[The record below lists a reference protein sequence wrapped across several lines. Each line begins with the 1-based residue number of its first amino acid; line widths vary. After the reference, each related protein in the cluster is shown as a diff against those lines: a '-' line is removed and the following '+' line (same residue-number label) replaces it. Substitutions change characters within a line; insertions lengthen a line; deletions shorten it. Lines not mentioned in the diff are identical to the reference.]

1 MNSTKLTLLILQP
14 VCNNQ
19 VMNKSGPTRNYL
31 LYLLLSLLFDLIYS
45 KRSDTRSYNSTGSA
59 PSDVQKP
66 DSVVGE
72 VEQELELGLD
82 MDPDMVGH
90 ASPHSVNLLSVFSLA
105 RQSSD
110 VRPYNSDVGQTPPV
124 SPSAPSTVACQAF
137 YQCDKIR
144 RREWQGI

>member
-45 KRSDTRSYNSTGSA
+45 KRSDTRSYNSTGPA

-66 DSVVGE
+66 VVGE
-72 VEQELELGLD
+72 VEQKLELGLD

-90 ASPHSVNLLSVFSLA
+90 ASPT
-105 RQSSD
+105 Q
-110 VRPYNSDVGQTPPV
+110 
-124 SPSAPSTVACQAF
+124 
-137 YQCDKIR
+137 
-144 RREWQGI
+144 

>member
-1 MNSTKLTLLILQP
+1 MNSTKLTLLILQS

-66 DSVVGE
+66 VVGE

-90 ASPHSVNLLSVFSLA
+90 ASPL
-105 RQSSD
+105 Q
-110 VRPYNSDVGQTPPV
+110 
-124 SPSAPSTVACQAF
+124 
-137 YQCDKIR
+137 
-144 RREWQGI
+144 

>member
-1 MNSTKLTLLILQP
+1 MNSTKLTLLILQS

-19 VMNKSGPTRNYL
+19 VMNKRGPTRNYL

-45 KRSDTRSYNSTGSA
+45 KRSDTRSYNSTGPA

-66 DSVVGE
+66 DSVVVE

-90 ASPHSVNLLSVFSLA
+90 ASPT
-105 RQSSD
+105 Q
-110 VRPYNSDVGQTPPV
+110 
-124 SPSAPSTVACQAF
+124 
-137 YQCDKIR
+137 
-144 RREWQGI
+144 

>member
-1 MNSTKLTLLILQP
+1 MNSTKLTLLILQS

-19 VMNKSGPTRNYL
+19 VMNKRGPTRNYL

-45 KRSDTRSYNSTGSA
+45 KRSDTRSYNSTGPA

-90 ASPHSVNLLSVFSLA
+90 ASPT
-105 RQSSD
+105 Q
-110 VRPYNSDVGQTPPV
+110 
-124 SPSAPSTVACQAF
+124 
-137 YQCDKIR
+137 
-144 RREWQGI
+144 

>member
-1 MNSTKLTLLILQP
+1 MNSTKLTLLILQS

-45 KRSDTRSYNSTGSA
+45 KRSDTRSYNSTGPA

-66 DSVVGE
+66 VVGE

-90 ASPHSVNLLSVFSLA
+90 ASPS
-105 RQSSD
+105 Q
-110 VRPYNSDVGQTPPV
+110 
-124 SPSAPSTVACQAF
+124 
-137 YQCDKIR
+137 
-144 RREWQGI
+144 

>member
-19 VMNKSGPTRNYL
+19 VMNKRGPTRNYL

-45 KRSDTRSYNSTGSA
+45 KRSDTRSYNSTGPA

-66 DSVVGE
+66 VVGE

-90 ASPHSVNLLSVFSLA
+90 ASPT
-105 RQSSD
+105 Q
-110 VRPYNSDVGQTPPV
+110 
-124 SPSAPSTVACQAF
+124 
-137 YQCDKIR
+137 
-144 RREWQGI
+144 

>member
-1 MNSTKLTLLILQP
+1 MNSTKLTLLILQS
-14 VCNNQ
+14 VCNQ

-45 KRSDTRSYNSTGSA
+45 KRSDTRSYNSTGPA

-90 ASPHSVNLLSVFSLA
+90 ASPT
-105 RQSSD
+105 Q
-110 VRPYNSDVGQTPPV
+110 
-124 SPSAPSTVACQAF
+124 
-137 YQCDKIR
+137 
-144 RREWQGI
+144 

>member
-1 MNSTKLTLLILQP
+1 
-14 VCNNQ
+14 
-19 VMNKSGPTRNYL
+19 MNKRGPTRNYL

-90 ASPHSVNLLSVFSLA
+90 ASPHSVNLLSVFSRRDNPRVSA
-105 RQSSD
+105 RI
-110 VRPYNSDVGQTPPV
+110 TL
-124 SPSAPSTVACQAF
+124 T
-137 YQCDKIR
+137 
-144 RREWQGI
+144 

>member
-1 MNSTKLTLLILQP
+1 MNSTKLTFLILQP

-72 VEQELELGLD
+72 LEQKLEVVLD

-90 ASPHSVNLLSVFSLA
+90 ASPT
-105 RQSSD
+105 Q
-110 VRPYNSDVGQTPPV
+110 
-124 SPSAPSTVACQAF
+124 
-137 YQCDKIR
+137 
-144 RREWQGI
+144 

>member
-1 MNSTKLTLLILQP
+1 MNSTKLTLLILQS

-45 KRSDTRSYNSTGSA
+45 KRSDTRSYNSTGPA

-66 DSVVGE
+66 VVGE

-90 ASPHSVNLLSVFSLA
+90 ASPT
-105 RQSSD
+105 Q
-110 VRPYNSDVGQTPPV
+110 
-124 SPSAPSTVACQAF
+124 
-137 YQCDKIR
+137 
-144 RREWQGI
+144 